1 MASTKGLKPGD
12 RRYSAD
18 TNEWEIKEKK
28 TKPTPASNTRKKARA
43 AALKDATKGATA
55 AVAAGGKKKK
65 KAAPKPEARSKR
77 PATVKESPIPK
88 GNDSSPGGKPK
99 AKVSTAS
106 ADAKVRADAARE
118 ERIKKSRG
126 SAADMVYAR
135 RVTGRKAW

>member
-12 RRYSAD
+12 RRYNMD

-28 TKPTPASNTRKKARA
+28 TKPTPASNTRKKAAKA
-43 AALKDATKGATA
+43 A
-55 AVAAGGKKKK
+55 
-65 KAAPKPEARSKR
+65 KAAPTKKEAPKKKTAPKPRARGDR
-77 PATVKESPIPK
+77 PETVQKSPIPM
-88 GNDSSPGGKPK
+88 GNDSSPGGKAK